1 MSLPILPM
9 AVRPLPNH
17 PGSGPASAMPHASRC
32 RRGLLLGL
40 AVFLIG
46 LAAPAAGLEPPP
58 ALFEGLDLGNFDGM
72 GSVASALR
80 RAGPPRPDDARPP
93 VEFTGVAVQGPTGP
107 DALPGPL
114 AAELRSRIDRIDLA
128 AGVLADPAVI
138 DAGPARWTGR
148 IGVANDT
155 RAGRESLELQ
165 TMLAPG
171 EERSAIG
178 LALGPRLERRLGKG
192 MTFFLDGRAEA
203 HALRSAEA
211 GWWTLPGTSTA
222 ELTMLGVTATTG
234 LVR

>member
-1 MSLPILPM
+1 MPIPTD
-9 AVRPLPNH
+9 P
-17 PGSGPASAMPHASRC
+17 PARTLMTSRQRR
-32 RRGLLLGL
+32 RRGPLAGL
-40 AVFLIG
+40 VVCLIG
-46 LAAPAAGLEPPP
+46 LAASAVAIEPPP
-58 ALFEGLDLGNFDGM
+58 VAFEGLGLSGFEGA

-80 RAGPPRPDDARPP
+80 QAVPSVAEPAGSS
-93 VEFTGVAVQGPTGP
+93 VEFKGIAVQGPTGANP
-107 DALPGPL
+107 MPGPL
-114 AAELRSRIDRIDLA
+114 AAELRSRIDRIDVA

-155 RAGRESLELQ
+155 ATGRESLELQ

-171 EERSAIG
+171 QERSTIG
-178 LALGPRLERRLGKG
+178 VAVGPRLERRFGKG

-222 ELTMLGVTATTG
+222 ELTMLGVTASTG